1 MKKNILNFLTISIL
15 LFLPSYIS
23 GQVNEFDDSF
33 LKSLPEDVRMDLL
46 QAKSD
51 KEDSEEV
58 QYRRPSTYI
67 NKPLDQD
74 VNTSDRFGAKIF
86 TMMQST
92 LMPVNEPNFDGSYI
106 LDFGDVLE
114 IQLTGQKSLISRMP
128 IKRDGSISIE
138 DIGKIFISGLSLEAA
153 SEIIKNKISLSY
165 IGVDSY
171 ITLVNVRDI
180 QIIVAGNVYNP
191 GPYTLNGNSNIFHA
205 LSVSGGP
212 SDVGSYRSI
221 SLIRGND
228 LIEEVDLYNTF
239 IYGRSSFKTRLRSG
253 DVVFVKSVTNLVSI
267 SGGVRREGVYELKN
281 DEKLSRIIE
290 FADGITNKA
299 DLSQIKLFRLSGGAV
314 LDVKIEDITE
324 LNKYVP
330 NDNDK
335 VIIRQ
340 FPYRSVSI
348 VGAVENPGKYIINQ
362 GDGIL
367 DIVQRAGGYTET
379 AYPFGGVLENK
390 NTQKINEMA
399 VSELYTAFLNS
410 ISSGYSA
417 SQSESFSGI
426 ISIMEELKKS
436 PVSGRVSAEFSI
448 KKLKENPEL
457 DISLQDGDSIT
468 IPEVLDHV
476 YIYGEVSSQG
486 TVRYQDKKGY
496 KHYVDLK
503 GGYGPNADQRAVF
516 ILQPNG
522 ETIRASGSSRNIF
535 MGRSDEALN
544 IYPGSVIFVPR
555 KTSNALATTQTAQAY
570 ATILG
575 NIGVSLASISVLK
588 D

>member
-46 QAKSD
+46 QAKSN

-290 FADGITNKA
+290 FADGITK
-299 DLSQIKLFRLSGGAV
+299 QIYLR
-314 LDVKIEDITE
+314 
-324 LNKYVP
+324 
-330 NDNDK
+330 
-335 VIIRQ
+335 
-340 FPYRSVSI
+340 
-348 VGAVENPGKYIINQ
+348 
-362 GDGIL
+362 
-367 DIVQRAGGYTET
+367 
-379 AYPFGGVLENK
+379 
-390 NTQKINEMA
+390 
-399 VSELYTAFLNS
+399 
-410 ISSGYSA
+410 
-417 SQSESFSGI
+417 
-426 ISIMEELKKS
+426 
-436 PVSGRVSAEFSI
+436 
-448 KKLKENPEL
+448 
-457 DISLQDGDSIT
+457 
-468 IPEVLDHV
+468 
-476 YIYGEVSSQG
+476 
-486 TVRYQDKKGY
+486 
-496 KHYVDLK
+496 
-503 GGYGPNADQRAVF
+503 
-516 ILQPNG
+516 
-522 ETIRASGSSRNIF
+522 
-535 MGRSDEALN
+535 
-544 IYPGSVIFVPR
+544 
-555 KTSNALATTQTAQAY
+555 
-570 ATILG
+570 
-575 NIGVSLASISVLK
+575 
-588 D
+588 